1 MRLHRLL
8 SCLLIV
14 CMLLALIGC
23 ANATDNITTTE
34 DPYMNAL
41 HKTDPAEDDTL
52 NILMT
57 AASFS
62 HYYTDELA
70 GIFAAA
76 GIKARVCNL
85 MKSSTGINLFY
96 EHWQKNE
103 NVFALIT
110 HDDNGRSVI
119 EGVRLEDA
127 LSLYNWDVISL
138 QDGSSNFRKK
148 QPEDILAGNRQA
160 QGALVDF
167 FRQQLPGAEVYTQQ
181 IWAYDIGFDKE
192 DYKMD
197 SKEEQSAFAERVH
210 VYTEMACKEFDLKY
224 IPSGDA
230 WIIAR
235 RNPMVG
241 NLCARLSKNNG
252 EGDYYHDGDIGG
264 GQYLNAC
271 VWFEALS
278 GESCIGNTW
287 RPTDYAL
294 SEELIA
300 VLQQAAH
307 EAVENWRMQ
316 NN

>member
-1 MRLHRLL
+1 MRLHRFL
-8 SCLLIV
+8 SSLLIV
-14 CMLLALIGC
+14 CMLLVLTGC
-23 ANATDNITTTE
+23 ANASDSITTTE
-34 DPYMNAL
+34 DLYMNAL
-41 HKTDPAEDDTL
+41 HKSDPAEDDTL

-76 GIKARVCNL
+76 GIKARVSNL

-96 EHWQKNE
+96 EHWKNNE
-103 NVFALIT
+103 AVFQLIT
-110 HDDNGRSVI
+110 YDENGKTVL
-119 EGVRLEDA
+119 ENVRLEDA
-127 LSLYNWDVISL
+127 LTSYNWDVISL

-148 QPEDILAGNRQA
+148 QPEEVLAGNREA

-167 FRQQLPGAEVYTQQ
+167 FRQQLPGAQVYTQQ
-181 IWAYDIGFDKE
+181 IWAYDIGFNKD
-192 DYKMD
+192 DYKVD
-197 SKEEQSAFAERVH
+197 SKEEQDAFAERVRK
-210 VYTEMACKEFDLKY
+210 YTEMACKEFDLKCVY
-224 IPSGDA
+224 SGEA

-235 RNPMVG
+235 RSPLVG

-271 VWFEALS
+271 VWFETLT
-278 GESCIGNTW
+278 GQSCIGNTY
-287 RPTDYAL
+287 RPDYAL

-307 EAVENWRMQ
+307 EAV
-316 NN
+316 NNMRTQ